1 MNEYETIFILKNN
14 ENKEKSIEFI
24 LNYLLSESKIKRIDF
39 IGKKQLAYKIKNEKF
54 GYFME
59 IFFEAEKEVIKN
71 LENRYKR
78 DGQVIKYLTVKLN

>member
-24 LNYLLSESKIKRIDF
+24 LNYLLFESKIKRIDF
-39 IGKKQLAYKIKNEKF
+39 IGEKQLAYKVKNENF
-54 GYFME
+54 GYYIE

-78 DGQVIKYLTVKLN
+78 DEQVIKYLTLKLN